1 MWISN
6 METLQW
12 KKVDNTY
19 FLTSREEELI
29 ILQYHP
35 THKNIFW
42 IGDEAYEVVR
52 SGFWSFRYTITKNG
66 LPWAE
71 LKHRFWGS
79 KGDITFADGSQYTSD
94 YHYKNTLTLRFLDH
108 EQEILRYHVG
118 EEENKK
124 KAILT
129 PGIIMADGE
138 RLLQLSALGM
148 IIFLSIFNEF
158 DESGGG
164 DLIMLTSMAT

>member
-1 MWISN
+1 MWIDN
-6 METLQW
+6 MDLQW

-35 THKNIFW
+35 INKNIFW

-52 SGFWSFRYTITKNG
+52 KGFWSFRYTITKNNR
-66 LPWAE
+66 PWAE

-79 KGDITFADGSQYTSD
+79 KGDITFVDGSHYTSD
-94 YHYKNTLTLRFLDH
+94 YQYKNILTLRFLDQSH
-108 EQEILRYHVG
+108 EILRYHVG
-118 EEENKK
+118 EVDNKK

-158 DESGGG
+158 DESGDG
-164 DLIMLTSMAT
+164 DVASIVSFAS